1 MTKYSEEISII
12 FHRQAQKFHPSLNEN
27 RKYFSFCWLL
37 RGSAPPLVL
46 PMRQPMTAL
55 GCCKAVKSS
64 GSVGVCLLPCYSI
77 SLSPERREITG
88 FFFPSSLPCVHV
100 GVSQGF
106 GYNSWYIS
114 LCYTLCHH
122 SPTATLVSA
131 SAVPLTPSLRHKENS
146 ARREIKKVEKTLKR
160 EGKK

>member
-12 FHRQAQKFHPSLNEN
+12 FPPAMICEAQKFHPSLNEN

-46 PMRQPMTAL
+46 PLRQPMIAL

-88 FFFPSSLPCVHV
+88 FFFPSSLPCVQV
-100 GVSQGF
+100 RVSQGF

-122 SPTATLVSA
+122 SPTATLLFLPAPCLSHHHCGTRKT
-131 SAVPLTPSLRHKENS
+131 PLDER
-146 ARREIKKVEKTLKR
+146 
-160 EGKK
+160 